1 MDKSVSTLCTIV
13 RKVIP
18 CKLLR
23 REAIEVLNERR
34 MPKEAT
40 AISDKNGTWKGEAL
54 AVLDKTRTREEALTV
69 LDKTGTWKEAL
80 AVLDKT
86 GTWKEALAVLVKT
99 GTWKEALAV
108 LDKTGT
114 WKEALAVLDKTGTW
128 KEALAVLDKT
138 GTCERGGPHNVAYK
152 GNMEKRPSRYRIKEH
167 GKSPLQYRS
176 KDEDEKRTTT

>member
-114 WKEALAVLDKTGTW
+114 WKEAH
-128 KEALAVLDKT
+128 AVLDKT